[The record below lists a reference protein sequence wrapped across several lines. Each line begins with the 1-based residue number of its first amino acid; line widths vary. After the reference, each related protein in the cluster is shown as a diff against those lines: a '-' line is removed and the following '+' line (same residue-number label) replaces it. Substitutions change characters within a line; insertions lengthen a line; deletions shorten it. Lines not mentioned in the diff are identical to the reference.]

1 MYQKFHKLR
10 VRFAEMEIQQGQ
22 VAREAGIALSTM
34 TARMKGYQPWTST
47 EILRVA
53 AVLDIPKEQ
62 IGEYFFEDRPKSEK
76 KGA

>member
-1 MYQKFHKLR
+1 MYQTFHKLR

-22 VAREAGIALSTM
+22 VAREAGIAPSTM
-34 TARMKGYQPWTST
+34 TARMKGYHPWTSK

-62 IGEYFFEDRPKSEK
+62 IGEYFFEDGPKTEK
-76 KGA
+76 AG